1 MSARSSVPDA
11 STTASVNVAASATF
25 TADPARPHGP
35 VRTCVG
41 CRTRE
46 RAVDLLRVV
55 AVNGVVIPDPRRRL
69 PGRGA
74 WLHPDLGCLDTAE
87 RRRAFGRALRVPKI
101 DAVTLDT
108 TEVRV
113 FLEGQ
118 ESTGSADRIA
128 AGSRSPSR
136 LNQKAGRPNVSTP

>member
-1 MSARSSVPDA
+1 MSGRSSTP
-11 STTASVNVAASATF
+11 ATV
-25 TADPARPHGP
+25 TNPPGSPGP

-41 CRTRE
+41 CRVRE
-46 RAVDLLRVV
+46 RPTELLRVV
-55 AVNGVVIPDPRRRL
+55 AVDGVVIPDPRRRL

-74 WLHPDLGCLDTAE
+74 WLHPDLGCLVAAE

-101 DAVTLDT
+101 DAERLDT

-118 ESTGSADRIA
+118 ESTGSADRNA